1 MSAGR
6 FVCLVWCPILA
17 ASCTSPLLPESNG
30 SYVTR
35 ILAAEPGPFVGN
47 SNALFRIH
55 VNPLEEEQDPDDPLC
70 FPGLLLTVTS
80 LTRIAELLQALDGFG
95 PGEGVRARVNNNA
108 TPNTNQR
115 TLLQDRG
122 RGPDSPSPT

>member
-17 ASCTSPLLPESNG
+17 ASCTSPLLPESPG
-30 SYVTR
+30 FVTR
-35 ILAAEPGPFVGN
+35 ILAAEPGPFVDN

-80 LTRIAELLQALDGFG
+80 LTRIADSRGG
-95 PGEGVRARVNNNA
+95 RTVRASTSVLEVGALVRLWIGIIIDPCPYA
-108 TPNTNQR
+108 LAWAEAIER
-115 TLLQDRG
+115 LE
-122 RGPDSPSPT
+122 